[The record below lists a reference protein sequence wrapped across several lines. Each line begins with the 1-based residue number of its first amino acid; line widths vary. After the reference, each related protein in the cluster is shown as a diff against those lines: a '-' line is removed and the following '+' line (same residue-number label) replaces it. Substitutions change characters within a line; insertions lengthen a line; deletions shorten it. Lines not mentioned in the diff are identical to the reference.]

1 METLQEYEDS
11 KRLQR
16 DNKLNAVRGSKDFK
30 FVMESALQLIE
41 AAEEVKDMQQ
51 EMQAA
56 VRNVRD

>member
-16 DNKLNAVRGSKDFK
+16 DNKLNAVGGSKDFK